1 MKRYILYI
9 GILLCTLMSC
19 ADKDWEKDSWVSD
32 QEVWATLQFGH
43 ASFEKIDISTRA
55 TLNEIAESRV
65 ETCSSMCSMHK
76 GTGFIRISMTIPIE
90 WTIFLMW
97 QETGGR

>member
-19 ADKDWEKDSWVSD
+19 TDEDWVKDGWVSD
-32 QEVWATLQFGH
+32 REVWATLKFGH

-65 ETCSSMCSMHK
+65 ENLFVYV
-76 GTGFIRISMTIPIE
+76 GDIE
-90 WTIFLMW
+90 GH
-97 QETGGR
+97 QP